1 MTVQDETIA
10 KIRQLPE
17 SLVREINDFV
27 DFLVMRHASD
37 ESPAETLSDH
47 AALRANFTESLE
59 MAESDFS
66 NYLDNL
72 EDYEK
77 RLARGEIRW

>member
-27 DFLVMRHASD
+27 DFLVMKHTSG
-37 ESPAETLSDH
+37 EFPAETLSDQ
-47 AALRANFTESLE
+47 AALQANFTESLA